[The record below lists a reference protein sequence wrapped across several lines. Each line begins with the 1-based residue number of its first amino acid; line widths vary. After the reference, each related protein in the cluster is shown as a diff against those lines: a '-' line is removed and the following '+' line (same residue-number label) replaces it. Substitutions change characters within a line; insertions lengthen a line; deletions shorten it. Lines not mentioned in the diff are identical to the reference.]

1 MTDSHGTTGIP
12 DPDVRVP
19 RTVLIAGAIVYVLLM
34 ATAHQRTAHLFV
46 PNTEADGDIRHQ
58 PDRPPR
64 THTFNAGP
72 YRNAFS
78 AAFAPVL
85 HVNPGDTVR
94 TATLDNLGV
103 DANGIRQSSP
113 PNPQTGPFF
122 IEGAR
127 PGDTLAVTLNA
138 VELNR
143 DSAHSYPRV
152 ASFALTAGYAL
163 RIRRE
168 EFDASWRLDRE
179 HGVAMLLNPSAH
191 LKDFRVKVR
200 PMLGGLGVAAPGDQA
215 PLATMLGAW
224 GGNLDYAAVEAGTT
238 VYFPVYHPGAL
249 LFLGDGH
256 AFQGDGELT
265 GAAIETSLDVDF
277 TVAVLKGQ
285 PLDGPRAENAEF
297 IMAMGI
303 GETFPIALRRATT
316 SLLTWLERDYQLTS
330 SESAMVLG
338 AALRYDIAE
347 IVDPQIHVVAR
358 LAKALLPPRQERRN
372 GR

>member
-1 MTDSHGTTGIP
+1 VTDSHGTTGVA

-19 RTVLIAGAIVYVLLM
+19 RTVLVVAAIVYVLLM

-46 PNTEADGDIRHQ
+46 RNAGADGDTRNQ

-72 YRNAFS
+72 YRHAFS

-85 HVNPGDTVR
+85 HLNPGDTVR

-103 DANGIRQSSP
+103 DANGITQSSP

-143 DSAHSYPRV
+143 DFAHSYPRV
-152 ASFALTAGYAL
+152 ASFALTADYARRL
-163 RIRRE
+163 RRE

-191 LKDFRVKVR
+191 LKDLRVKVR
-200 PMLGGLGVAAPGDQA
+200 PMLGGLGVAAPDDQA

-238 VYFPVYHPGAL
+238 MYFPVYHPGAL

-265 GAAIETSLDVDF
+265 GAAIETSLDVEF
-277 TVAVLKGQ
+277 TVAVVKGQ
-285 PLDGPRAENAEF
+285 AIEGPRAENAEF

-303 GETFPIALRRATT
+303 GETFPVAFRRATT

-338 AALRYDIAE
+338 AALRYDVAE
-347 IVDPQIHVVAR
+347 IVDPQVHIVAK
-358 LAKALLPPRQERRN
+358 LPKAILPPRQVRGT